1 MGTFDINIHPRG
13 EGIDFIQVKSP
24 PIDRGMVDLLGAI
37 LDRCIT
43 MED

>member
-13 EGIDFIQVKSP
+13 EGIDFIQIKSP
-24 PIDRGMVDLLGAI
+24 PIDRGVVLGAI